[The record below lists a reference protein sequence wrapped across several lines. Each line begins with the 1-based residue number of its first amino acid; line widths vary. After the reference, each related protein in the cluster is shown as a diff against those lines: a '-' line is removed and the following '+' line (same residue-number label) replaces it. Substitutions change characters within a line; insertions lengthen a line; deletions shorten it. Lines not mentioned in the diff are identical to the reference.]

1 MEEYKMEMKINSQ
14 KIASE
19 RKSRAW
25 SQQHLA
31 DASVVSLRT
40 IQRVENNGTGSLETI
55 KALAACFELDVNELF
70 ENETIAENKT
80 RIENKANK
88 GQVKSKL
95 AIACSLIIAL
105 FGSSMFLTSSSM
117 ASSMTI
123 SAQKVITSKNSDYH
137 LYSNN
142 VEIFLPNDVIFEL
155 LMDSKWQTDTPSIAN
170 GRVKIHLEKSVIYID
185 KASITRTEHG
195 TKITANYAKMTSSK

>member
-1 MEEYKMEMKINSQ
+1 MEMKINSQ
-14 KIASE
+14 KIIAE
-19 RKSRAW
+19 RKNKAW

-55 KALAACFELDVNELF
+55 KALASCFELDVNDLY
-70 ENETIAENKT
+70 ENETRAKT
-80 RIENKANK
+80 RVNKF
-88 GQVKSKL
+88 QVKSKL
-95 AIACSLIIAL
+95 AVACSLIFAL
-105 FGSSMFLTSSSM
+105 FGSSMILPSSSL

-123 SAQKVITSKNSDYH
+123 SAQKVLTSINNDYH

-155 LMDSKWQTDTPSIAN
+155 LVDSKWETNTPSIAN
-170 GRVKIHLEKSVIYID
+170 GSVKIHLEKSVIYID
-185 KASITRTEHG
+185 KASIIRTEHG
-195 TKITANYAKMTSSK
+195 TKISANYAKMASLE

>member
-1 MEEYKMEMKINSQ
+1 MEMKINSQ
-14 KIASE
+14 KVISE
-19 RKSRAW
+19 RKNKAW

-55 KALAACFELDVNELF
+55 KALASCFELDVNELY
-70 ENETIAENKT
+70 ENDTRTET
-80 RIENKANK
+80 RANK
-88 GQVKSKL
+88 NPVKSKL
-95 AIACSLIIAL
+95 VVACSLIIAL

-123 SAQKVITSKNSDYH
+123 SAQKVLTSKNNDYH

-155 LMDSKWQTDTPSIAN
+155 LIDSKWETDTPSIAN
-170 GRVKIHLEKSVIYID
+170 GTVKIHLEKSVIYID
-185 KASITRTEHG
+185 KASIIRTEHG
-195 TKITANYAKMTSSK
+195 TKITANYAKMASSE

>member
-1 MEEYKMEMKINSQ
+1 VEEYKMEMKINSQ
-14 KIASE
+14 KVISE
-19 RKSRAW
+19 RKNKAW

-55 KALAACFELDVNELF
+55 KALASCFELDVNELY
-70 ENETIAENKT
+70 ENETRTET
-80 RIENKANK
+80 RANK
-88 GQVKSKL
+88 NPAKSKL
-95 AIACSLIIAL
+95 VVACSLIIAL

-123 SAQKVITSKNSDYH
+123 SAQKVLTSKNNDYH

-155 LMDSKWQTDTPSIAN
+155 LIDSKWETDTPSIAN
-170 GRVKIHLEKSVIYID
+170 GTVKIHLEKSVIYID
-185 KASITRTEHG
+185 KASIIRTEHG
-195 TKITANYAKMTSSK
+195 TKITANYAKMASSE

>member
-1 MEEYKMEMKINSQ
+1 MEEFKMEMKINSQ
-14 KIASE
+14 RIISE
-19 RKSRAW
+19 RKNKAW

-55 KALAACFELDVNELF
+55 KALASCFELDVNELYG
-70 ENETIAENKT
+70 NETNTETKV
-80 RIENKANK
+80 NK

-95 AIACSLIIAL
+95 AVACSLIIAL

-123 SAQKVITSKNSDYH
+123 SAQKVISSKSNDYH
-137 LYSNN
+137 LYSDN

-155 LMDSKWQTDTPSIAN
+155 LIDSKWETDTPSVAN
-170 GRVKIHLEKSVIYID
+170 GNVKIHLEKSVIYID
-185 KASITRTEHG
+185 KASIIRTKQG
-195 TKITANYAKMTSSK
+195 TKITANYAKMASSE

>member
-1 MEEYKMEMKINSQ
+1 MEMKINSQ
-14 KIASE
+14 KIIFE
-19 RKSRAW
+19 RKNRAW

-55 KALAACFELDVNELF
+55 KALASCFELDVNELYENENEN
-70 ENETIAENKT
+70 ENETRTET
-80 RIENKANK
+80 RANK
-88 GQVKSKL
+88 FQIKSKL
-95 AIACSLIIAL
+95 AVACSLIIAL

-123 SAQKVITSKNSDYH
+123 SAQKMLTSKNNDYY

-155 LMDSKWQTDTPSIAN
+155 LIDSRWETDTPSIAN
-170 GRVKIHLEKSVIYID
+170 GSVKIHLEKSVIYID
-185 KASITRTEHG
+185 KASIIRTEHG
-195 TKITANYAKMTSSK
+195 TKITSNYAKMASLE

>member
-1 MEEYKMEMKINSQ
+1 VEEYKMEMKINSQ
-14 KIASE
+14 KVISE
-19 RKSRAW
+19 RKNKAW

-55 KALAACFELDVNELF
+55 KSLASCFELDVNELY
-70 ENETIAENKT
+70 ENDTRTET
-80 RIENKANK
+80 RANK
-88 GQVKSKL
+88 NPAKSKL
-95 AIACSLIIAL
+95 AVACSLIIAL

-123 SAQKVITSKNSDYH
+123 SAQKVLTSKNNDYH

-155 LMDSKWQTDTPSIAN
+155 LIDSKWETDTPSIVN
-170 GRVKIHLEKSVIYID
+170 GTVKIHLEKSVIYID
-185 KASITRTEHG
+185 KASIIRTEHG
-195 TKITANYAKMTSSK
+195 TKITANYAKMASSE